1 MKQKVNIDLLI
12 EQVLIEMQK
21 ETSLSNAELE
31 YWREVLREK
40 LERGEKIDRE

>member
-12 EQVLIEMQK
+12 EQVLKEMQK
-21 ETSLSNAELE
+21 DTSLSDTELE
-31 YWREVLREK
+31 YWREVLRER